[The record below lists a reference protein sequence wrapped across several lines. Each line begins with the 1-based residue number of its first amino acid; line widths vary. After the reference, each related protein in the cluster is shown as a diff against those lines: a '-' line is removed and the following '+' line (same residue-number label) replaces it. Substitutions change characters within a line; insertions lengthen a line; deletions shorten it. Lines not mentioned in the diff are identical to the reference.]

1 VGRRVSHG
9 DGGILGVD
17 EAFLRERGRF
27 VLIELALRRIPVGV
41 NLGGGYEVESVV
53 LHVEAARVAVEVL
66 RACPRE
72 WPTRLR

>member
-1 VGRRVSHG
+1 
-9 DGGILGVD
+9 VD